1 MVSAAMTDNAR
12 FTGRTRAREDVV
24 SASAERAEC
33 GQSAGQ
39 QSGGRLDHGLARVC
53 HVHGSALGVRW
64 KIEQLRDLRDRYGY
78 DVVALVGEP
87 SGDFIDQLRAEGI
100 PYHVA
105 DLSIPSLAAIWK
117 LPVQIVRLALLF
129 REQQFDVVQTSLFHS
144 MMLCRVAGWLADV
157 PVRVVML
164 AAPLH
169 LEAPTS
175 RWIDQATCWME
186 SMMIASCELTRTLY
200 RELGVEEDRLALI
213 YYGPDAS
220 RFDPHRIEPVDLR
233 PEYGWG
239 PETRLIGNVAYFYWR
254 GPGTRWNP
262 PTFSVG
268 GFKGQEDIIRAA
280 PAVLREASEARFL
293 LIGSGA
299 GAEGERFFESMQALV
314 RELGLEEQVVFPG
327 YRADSPGIIRTLAV
341 SVQAALSENL
351 GGTVESLLLE
361 RPMVATR
368 VGGMVDSVRPGET
381 GVLVEPND
389 PASLAEGILTLLRDP
404 AEAERLGQAGRAL
417 MLERFTLERTVAD
430 LDAVYRRALWRGGV
444 RQRGYRPWV
453 SLGRFL
459 RFLPVALYLLIRL
472 CAVDALLLPLLDRLV
487 SRRILGMR
495 NMPAEGS
502 RAEA

>member
-1 MVSAAMTDNAR
+1 MK
-12 FTGRTRAREDVV
+12 FTGHPFFDRHLP
-24 SASAERAEC
+24 AERPVK
-33 GQSAGQ
+33 
-39 QSGGRLDHGLARVC
+39 VC
-53 HVHGSALGVRW
+53 HLASSAWGCRW
-64 KIEQLRDLRDRYGY
+64 MVEQLCGLRDDYGY
-78 DVVALVGEP
+78 EVTAIISQGPGPLSEH
-87 SGDFIDQLRAEGI
+87 LRANAI
-100 PYHVA
+100 PIYEW
-105 DLSIPSLAAIWK
+105 DFRILDPRSLLT
-117 LPVQIVRLALLF
+117 LPVRTLRLAQLF
-129 REQQFDVVQTSLFHS
+129 RRERFDVVQSHLWLS
-144 MMLCRVAGWLADV
+144 MVVGRIAAWLADV
-157 PVRVVML
+157 PVRVSMI
-164 AAPLH
+164 PHPIH
-169 LEAPTS
+169 LEAPAS
-175 RWIDQATCWME
+175 RAIDQATCWME
-186 SMMIASCELTRTLY
+186 STLIASCELTRTLY

-487 SRRILGMR
+487 SRRIPGMS